1 MYVYACLLHVS
12 CATTDV
18 AWTAVQGMARNGAS
32 PGRAIHQRQAVS
44 GSASHRIIGHPARRR
59 SPSPQ
64 RQDGPHTAASVA
76 VLHCRPWTAQC
87 RGIQAREQ
95 QQKAK
100 RDLRSCDASSSRA
113 TRRGEHGGTPFTN
126 TLRRG
131 HDEDLRSHRDDSTL
145 QQDFMGFIIPWPS
158 PAQRQAEKGPRSA
171 RAGTSALRRLPFFH
185 KITTPHHESCWLR
198 PLSRLWLISWPLARG
213 RALAII
219 ILGATNCIYCLHS
232 IYHSIYQIILSLFIS
247 LLRRRPRL
255 FFRAP
260 IDETPT
266 FRVGSVSV

>member
-1 MYVYACLLHVS
+1 MAHLPGGPSIRGKLSAAAPRIALLAIQHAGAPPALS
-12 CATTDV
+12 DRTAHIQLHPLQSY
-18 AWTAVQGMARNGAS
+18 TAVRG
-32 PGRAIHQRQAVS
+32 PP
-44 GSASHRIIGHPARRR
+44 SAGESRPESSSKKQKGTCAAAMPRRR
-59 SPSPQ
+59 GRPEGES
-64 RQDGPHTAASVA
+64 TE
-76 VLHCRPWTAQC
+76 VLP
-87 RGIQAREQ
+87 
-95 QQKAK
+95 
-100 RDLRSCDASSSRA
+100 L
-113 TRRGEHGGTPFTN
+113 TN

-255 FFRAP
+255 FFRAL